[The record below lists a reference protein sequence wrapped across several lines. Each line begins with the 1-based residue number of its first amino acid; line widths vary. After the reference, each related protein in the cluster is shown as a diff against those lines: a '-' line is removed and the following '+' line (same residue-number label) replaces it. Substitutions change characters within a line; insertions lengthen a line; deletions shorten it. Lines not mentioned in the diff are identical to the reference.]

1 MGAAIGSVFGA
12 LGGAS
17 AVATGAAIVG
27 AGATLYSANQQRQAA
42 KAQVRQQQEQA
53 RRSQRQAI
61 REAQIRRAQALSTAQ
76 AAGAIE
82 GSAVSGGLASLGAQ
96 TGEALGFGSMMSG
109 LSRQISVASSR
120 AQTAG
125 AIAGL
130 AFTGFDIARGMGR
143 GTQGPTESQLLGGI

>member
-1 MGAAIGSVFGA
+1 MLQFFLGLLGGGGAAAGA
-12 LGGAS
+12 AS
-17 AVATGAAIVG
+17 AVATTAAVVG
-27 AGATLYSANQQRQAA
+27 VGATLYSANQQRQAA

-120 AQTAG
+120 SETAG
-125 AIAGL
+125 SLAGL
-130 AFTGFDIARGMGR
+130 GFEAYR
-143 GTQGPTESQLLGGI
+143 SFK